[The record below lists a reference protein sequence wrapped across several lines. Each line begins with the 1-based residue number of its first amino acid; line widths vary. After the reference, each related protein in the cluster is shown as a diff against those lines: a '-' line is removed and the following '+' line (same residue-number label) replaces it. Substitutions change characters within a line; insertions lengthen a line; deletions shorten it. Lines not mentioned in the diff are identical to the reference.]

1 MKMFYLQGSLE
12 NVWLTIPLV
21 LSQIFLPFKVGQASF
36 ALKLPVFLLSPSGRV
51 AFGVPHAGLGVQ
63 RPARGAAPGRAY
75 RRALRLPRWCPAALP
90 EFMRPGRG
98 AEAMFG

>member
-51 AFGVPHAGLGVQ
+51 ALGVPHAGLGVHHHVVVGCPQ
-63 RPARGAAPGRAY
+63 SHAPCCVQGTRV
-75 RRALRLPRWCPAALP
+75 
-90 EFMRPGRG
+90 
-98 AEAMFG
+98 